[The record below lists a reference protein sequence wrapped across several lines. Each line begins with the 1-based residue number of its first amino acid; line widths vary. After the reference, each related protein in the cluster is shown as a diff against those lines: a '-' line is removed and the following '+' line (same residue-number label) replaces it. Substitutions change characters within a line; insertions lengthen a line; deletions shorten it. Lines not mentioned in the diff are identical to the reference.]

1 MTSIPRRRLRH
12 TGWVRVARDQV
23 AVLAAALVWLAM
35 LGFPVAYALSGAAS
49 GVALG
54 VPLAALALLVAV
66 YLRAVIRSARDGAPQ
81 PAPLSLAVV
90 AAVAVALPLAVGA
103 GWFGGTVFLAALL
116 GLTLPVRQALVA
128 LAAVTGLAVAQA
140 ALIDVASPQAISVPL
155 VTAVSGL
162 VVVVVVRQSVLT
174 RELAAS
180 RWTAERLAV
189 EAERL
194 RLARELHDSVKQ
206 QAFVAA
212 LELASARSRL
222 GPDEH
227 LDAAAHAVAT
237 VQRQLGEVI
246 EHVRVPERQLLAAL
260 REHLA
265 EWSRRTGVTA
275 NLTVG
280 SPPAEYIAAEP
291 LLTVAVEALTNVA
304 RHARAGQVAVTL
316 NRQDDQAVLEI
327 VDDGRGFDVQRT
339 PFGQGLRGMRERLA
353 EHGGALDL
361 RSDPGGTTVVA
372 RYPATLL

>member
-1 MTSIPRRRLRH
+1 M
-12 TGWVRVARDQV
+12 RVARYQV

-35 LGFPVAYALSGAAS
+35 LGFPVAYAVSGAVS
-49 GVALG
+49 GVPLGVAL
-54 VPLAALALLVAV
+54 VALSLLVGV
-66 YLRAVIRSARDGAPQ
+66 YLRAAIRAARNGAPR

-103 GWFGGTVFLAALL
+103 AWFGGTVFLAALL
-116 GLTLPVRQALVA
+116 GLSLPARKA
-128 LAAVTGLAVAQA
+128 LAGVAAATGLAVAQA
-140 ALIDVASPQAISVPL
+140 TLIDVASPQAVSVPL
-155 VTAVSGL
+155 VTAVAG
-162 VVVVVVRQSVLT
+162 VTVVVVVRQSVLT
-174 RELAAS
+174 GELAAS
-180 RWTAERLAV
+180 RRTAERLAV

-246 EHVRVPERQLLAAL
+246 EHVRPPERQLLAAL

-265 EWSRRTGVTA
+265 EWSRRTGVSA

-280 SPPAEYIAAEP
+280 SQPAEWLAAEP

-316 NRQDDQAVLEI
+316 SGQDDQAVLEI
-327 VDDGRGFDVQRT
+327 ADDGRGFDVRRT
-339 PFGQGLRGMRERLA
+339 PIGQGLRGMRERLA
-353 EHGGALDL
+353 E
-361 RSDPGGTTVVA
+361 RGGTLDVRSGPDGTTIVA
-372 RYPATLL
+372 RYPAAQL

>member
-1 MTSIPRRRLRH
+1 MRRRLRH

-23 AVLAAALVWLAM
+23 AVLAAALVWLVM
-35 LGFPVAYALSGAAS
+35 IGFPVAYALSGAVS

-54 VPLAALALLVAV
+54 VPLAALALLVGV
-66 YLRAVIRSARDGAPQ
+66 YLRAAIRAARDGAPQ

-90 AAVAVALPLAVGA
+90 AAVAVALPLTVGA

-116 GLTLPVRQALVA
+116 GLTLPVRQALVGV
-128 LAAVTGLAVAQA
+128 AAVTGLAVAQA
-140 ALIDVASPQAISVPL
+140 TLIDVASPQAISVPL
-155 VTAVSGL
+155 VTGVAGL

-180 RWTAERLAV
+180 RRTAERLAV

-246 EHVRVPERQLLAAL
+246 EHVRPPERQLLPAL

-265 EWSRRTGVTA
+265 SPNRPSTLRPSRC
-275 NLTVG
+275 
-280 SPPAEYIAAEP
+280 
-291 LLTVAVEALTNVA
+291 
-304 RHARAGQVAVTL
+304 
-316 NRQDDQAVLEI
+316 
-327 VDDGRGFDVQRT
+327 
-339 PFGQGLRGMRERLA
+339 
-353 EHGGALDL
+353 
-361 RSDPGGTTVVA
+361 
-372 RYPATLL
+372 

>member
-1 MTSIPRRRLRH
+1 M
-12 TGWVRVARDQV
+12 
-23 AVLAAALVWLAM
+23 LAAALVWLVM
-35 LGFPVAYALSGAAS
+35 LGFPVAYALSGAVS

-54 VPLAALALLVAV
+54 VPLAALALLVGV
-66 YLRAVIRSARDGAPQ
+66 YLWAAIRAARDGAPR
-81 PAPLSLAVV
+81 PAPFSLALV

-103 GWFGGTVFLAALL
+103 GWFGGTVFLGALL
-116 GLTLPVRQALVA
+116 GLTLPVRQALVGV
-128 LAAVTGLAVAQA
+128 AAVTGLAVAQA
-140 ALIDVASPQAISVPL
+140 TLIDVASPQAISVPL
-155 VTAVSGL
+155 VTAVAG
-162 VVVVVVRQSVLT
+162 VVVVAVVRQSVLT

-180 RWTAERLAV
+180 RRTAERLAV

-227 LDAAAHAVAT
+227 LDAAAQAVAT

-246 EHVRVPERQLLAAL
+246 EHVRPPERQLIPAL

-265 EWSRRTGVTA
+265 EWSRHTGVAA
-275 NLTVG
+275 NLKVRSQPT
-280 SPPAEYIAAEP
+280 EYLAAEP

-304 RHARAGQVAVTL
+304 RHSRAGQVAVTL
-316 NRQDDQAVLEI
+316 SGQDDQAVLEI
-327 VDDGRGFDVQRT
+327 ADDGRGFDVRRT
-339 PFGQGLRGMRERLA
+339 PIGQGLRGMRERLA
-353 EHGGALDL
+353 ERGGTLEV

-372 RYPATLL
+372 RYPAPQL